1 MRVLVTGGG
10 GFIGSHVV
18 DKLIED
24 GHTPRIFDLSASP
37 YHSPLEVETFT
48 GSITD
53 PANLDLAMR
62 DCDAVI
68 HLAAVADVGHVLAD
82 PVLAEE
88 VNTRG
93 TLNVLEAACRAKV
106 GRVVYGSTTWVYSD
120 CVEQEVDEETPIPAP
135 RHLYTATKLAG
146 ETYCAGYAELYDLE
160 STVLRFGIPYGPRAR
175 AAGVVAKF
183 TDLAFEGKP
192 LTIAGDGSTTRSF
205 IYVEDLADGIVAALA
220 PEAAGRTYNLSG
232 DEVVTILEIAER
244 VQENT
249 DDCEIVHTPPRPGD
263 FPGKTISNR
272 RALAELGWKADTSF
286 KEGVRRYVEWVR
298 GTTRPPDPV
307 PGKKPSLNGNDRAV
321 GALLAGA
328 AGREDRPP
336 RVLVLSA
343 DIGEGHDLPA
353 RMIKAEV
360 EEEIPGTEVEIA
372 DGLRAMGR
380 LTTAVVRGGSK
391 VTFRWLPWLF
401 DFQYWLIAK
410 FAPTRS
416 LAHHLNY
423 ALGAHGLLRLIEKH
437 DPDVVIS
444 TYPGVT
450 AVLGMLRENR
460 RLLIPVQSA
469 ITDLAGLRYWAH
481 PGVDMHYVTHPES
494 IEEVE
499 RLAGPGSVEWTR
511 PPISPEFLMPRTRV
525 DAREALDVAA
535 HARLVL
541 VSGGGWGVGDLEGA
555 IEAAL
560 SGEDTTVVCITG
572 RNEGA
577 REKLEQRYG
586 GNERVRIL
594 GFTDQMSDWMAA
606 ADAMIHST
614 AGLTVLEAHIRG
626 CPVVSFGFSVG
637 HLRANNAAFERFG
650 LAEVARTE
658 HELEGVLRHLSRER
672 RPPDSS
678 FASLPSIASRALSV
692 RPRVRPQ
699 PVWRLRVER
708 VATAVSLVAV
718 AVVLFF
724 TVVDREA
731 PYKVIAKP
739 LEGRIHIGKDNDEAS
754 PAVSGASPA
763 GRSASCRIGHERRR
777 ALIRALLGAAAGAG
791 TIVHAGPAL
800 APIVPGLG
808 EALGIEMRVPAADGV
823 ALTFD
828 DGPHPQGTPAVLEAL
843 HEHGAVATFF
853 LAGEQVERRPALAA
867 EIVAAGH
874 RVELHCHRHRNL
886 LRLTVREFL
895 EDAERARTAIEDAS
909 GQEIADYRPPYGI
922 FSAATLRAVRSRGW
936 RPVLW
941 SRWGRDWAR
950 SATPESIARR
960 SCAHLRAGDVVLLHD
975 ADYYSARG
983 SWVRTAAALPPIL
996 AELESRGLKTAALR
1010 R

>member
-18 DKLIED
+18 DRLIGRGD
-24 GHTPRIFDLSASP
+24 TPRIFDLSASP

-263 FPGKTISNR
+263 FPGKTISNE
-272 RALAELGWKADTSF
+272 RALSELGWKAGTSF

-307 PGKKPSLNGNDRAV
+307 PGKKPSMNGNDHAA
-321 GALLAGA
+321 GALLSGA
-328 AGREDRPP
+328 ASAEDRAP
-336 RVLVLSA
+336 RVLVLTA

-353 RMIKAEV
+353 RIIKADIEA
-360 EEEIPGTEVEIA
+360 EIPEAEVEIA
-372 DGLRAMGR
+372 NGLEAMGR
-380 LTTAVVRGGSK
+380 IVTAVVRGGSR
-391 VTFRWLPWLF
+391 VTFRWMPWLF
-401 DFQYWLIAK
+401 DIQYWLISR
-410 FAPTRS
+410 FAPTRW

-423 ALGAHGLLRLIEKH
+423 AFGAHGLMKLIAEH
-437 DPDVVIS
+437 EPDAIVS
-444 TYPGVT
+444 TYPGTT

-460 RLLIPVQSA
+460 RLAVPVQSA
-469 ITDLAGLRYWAH
+469 ITDLAGLRYWVH
-481 PGVDMHYVTHPES
+481 PGVDMHFVTHPES

-511 PPISPEFLMPRTRV
+511 PPISRDFLMPRTRG
-525 DAREALDVAA
+525 DARKALGVPV

-541 VSGGGWGVGDLEGA
+541 VSGGGWGIGDLEGA
-555 IEAAL
+555 IDTAL
-560 SGEDTTVVCITG
+560 VGDDTMVVCITG
-572 RNEGA
+572 RNEVA
-577 REKLEQRYG
+577 REKLEQRFG
-586 GNERVRIL
+586 DNERVRIL
-594 GFTDQMSDWMAA
+594 GFTEQMSDWMAA
-606 ADAMIHST
+606 ADAMVHAT

-626 CPVVSFGFSVG
+626 CPVVSYGFSAG

-650 LAEVARTE
+650 LAEVARSE
-658 HELEGVLRHLSRER
+658 HELESMLRHLSRER

-678 FASLPSIASRALSV
+678 FASLPSVASRVLSV
-692 RPRVRPQ
+692 RPRVKPQ
-699 PVWRLRVER
+699 PVWRLRAGR
-708 VATAVSLVAV
+708 AATAVSLAAV
-718 AVVLFF
+718 SIALLVSVSLAGDWD
-724 TVVDREA
+724 T
-731 PYKVIAKP
+731 PYHVITKAAKP
-739 LEGRIHIGKDNDEAS
+739 LEGRIHFGRDGDENA
-754 PAVSGASPA
+754 PAVRPA
-763 GRSASCRIGHERRR
+763 HPAR
-777 ALIRALLGAAAGAG
+777 AAVVAHRAAAGS
-791 TIVHAGPAL
+791 
-800 APIVPGLG
+800 
-808 EALGIEMRVPAADGV
+808 
-823 ALTFD
+823 
-828 DGPHPQGTPAVLEAL
+828 
-843 HEHGAVATFF
+843 
-853 LAGEQVERRPALAA
+853 
-867 EIVAAGH
+867 GH
-874 RVELHCHRHRNL
+874 
-886 LRLTVREFL
+886 
-895 EDAERARTAIEDAS
+895 
-909 GQEIADYRPPYGI
+909 
-922 FSAATLRAVRSRGW
+922 
-936 RPVLW
+936 
-941 SRWGRDWAR
+941 
-950 SATPESIARR
+950 
-960 SCAHLRAGDVVLLHD
+960 
-975 ADYYSARG
+975 
-983 SWVRTAAALPPIL
+983 
-996 AELESRGLKTAALR
+996 
-1010 R
+1010 